1 MPGGRKTPVNFAL
14 GAAKWRPE
22 TRGAVKGEM
31 RMRRCIGL
39 WVLIGLFALAATP
52 ALAQDTGR
60 VEGRLTGGNG
70 NSLGGVTVALTGGGI
85 DRATLSDN
93 NGRFNFE
100 AVPAG
105 AHTLSF
111 TLGDESTTQE
121 IDVTAGATTEIDE
134 QLPWEAS
141 FAESITVYSASR
153 QTERITEAPAAISVI
168 PQEQIERQ
176 GTSGQVPKLLEQTPG
191 AEITQSG
198 LYDFNFNTRGFN
210 SSLNRRILTLVDG
223 RDPSVPFLGSQEWS
237 AITFPLDDLASVEL
251 VRGPGSALYGADA
264 FNGVL
269 NMVTKAPRFSQG
281 GKVQLT
287 GGDLDTLR
295 GDVRVA
301 GQMAPNTYFK
311 LTGGYM
317 ESEDF
322 SVSRNPANGGPEYKP
337 CAPGQVIDCLTPE
350 PVPLAVTENE
360 LTFGGARLDQYF
372 GGGSAVFTI
381 EGGTAEI
388 EGPVAQTGIGR
399 VQLLDVSRPWARANF
414 NTTHWNVMAYYNS
427 RDASDQ
433 LALRSGAQL
442 VLDSDNY
449 AFEVQGNSN
458 FANQRGRIVGGASYK
473 EEEIDSANAQ
483 GIQTLMFAPRE
494 EDFTGVFGQLEY
506 DFTDSLKAV
515 VAARWDDSSLH
526 DSQVSPRGSLVYA
539 FNPNHSMRVTYA
551 EAFQTPNYSEFFLRA
566 PVAPPLTALAGLEA
580 ALAPFLGGVPL
591 GFGNIPVLAVGNA
604 NLEVEEVTS
613 YEVGY
618 TGIFGPRT
626 YMTVDYY
633 RNDIENFITDLITRI
648 QPALGGNINPDFG
661 PYAPPA
667 VLPVPVQQ
675 IIIQNL
681 QQLLGPTFFIMSN
694 APDGSPILVPVSYTN
709 FGEVETQGIEIGFN
723 HNFTQALG
731 FNVNYSWFDFD
742 VQQELADDPVIPNA
756 PENQFSLGL
765 TYVTES
771 FDASVGWRH
780 VEDFPW
786 NAGVFRGTVE
796 SYDTVSVTANYHFN
810 DSWGIGLDISNALDE
825 EHYQAFGGDILERRA
840 LVHANF
846 SW

>member
-1 MPGGRKTPVNFAL
+1 
-14 GAAKWRPE
+14 
-22 TRGAVKGEM
+22 
-31 RMRRCIGL
+31 
-39 WVLIGLFALAATP
+39 
-52 ALAQDTGR
+52 LAQSTGR
-60 VEGRLTGGNG
+60 VEGQLTGGNG
-70 NSLGGVTVALTGGGI
+70 NGLGGVTVALTGGGV
-85 DRATLSDN
+85 DRATLTN
-93 NGRFNFE
+93 NDGRFSFE
-100 AVPAG
+100 TVPVG
-105 AHTLSF
+105 AHTLSY
-111 TLGDESTTQE
+111 TLGDQSSNQE

-176 GTSGQVPKLLEQTPG
+176 AASGQVPKLLEQTPG
-191 AEITQSG
+191 AEVTQSG

-237 AITFPLDDLASVEL
+237 SVTFPLDDLASIEL

-287 GGDLDTLR
+287 AGDLDTIR

-301 GQMAPNTYFK
+301 GELGPTTFFK
-311 LTGGYM
+311 VTAGHM

-322 SVSRNPANGGPEYKP
+322 TVSRNPANGGAEYKP
-337 CAPGQVIDCLTPE
+337 CSPGQSFDCLSPE
-350 PVPLAVTENE
+350 PVPLAATENS

-399 VQLLDVSRPWARANF
+399 VQLLDVSRPWVRANF
-414 NTTHWNVMAYYNS
+414 NTVHWNVLGYYNS

-442 VLDSDNY
+442 VLDSENM
-449 AFEVQGNSN
+449 AFEVQGNAD

-473 EEEIDSANAQ
+473 EEDIDSANDR
-483 GIQTLMFAPRE
+483 GFQTLMFEPVS

-515 VAARWDDSSLH
+515 VALRWDDSSLH

-539 FNPNHSMRVTYA
+539 INPNHSLRVTYA
-551 EAFQTPNYSEFFLRA
+551 EAFQTPNYSEYFLVA
-566 PVAPPLTALAGLEA
+566 PVAPSLTSLAGLEQ
-580 ALAPFLGGVPL
+580 ALAPFLGGVSL
-591 GFGNIPVLAVGNA
+591 GYGSIPFLALGNND
-604 NLEVEEVTS
+604 LEVEEITS
-613 YEVGY
+613 YEAGY

-633 RNDIENFITDLITRI
+633 RNDIENFITDLISPF
-648 QPALGGNINPDFG
+648 QAELGGRINPNFG
-661 PYAPPA
+661 AYTPPGQ
-667 VLPVPVQQ
+667 LPVPVQQ
-675 IIIQNL
+675 LIL
-681 QQLLGPTFFIMSN
+681 AQLRALLPPQIFAILSN
-694 APDGSPILVPVSYTN
+694 APNGAPIFAAATYTN
-709 FGEVETQGIEIGFN
+709 FGEVESQGIELGLN
-723 HNFTQALG
+723 HNFTQAFG
-731 FNVNYSWFDFD
+731 FNFAYNWFDFD
-742 VQQELADDPVIPNA
+742 VQTELAADPVVPNA
-756 PENQFSLGL
+756 PESQFSLGFN
-765 TYVTES
+765 YVTDKW
-771 FDASVGWRH
+771 DASLGYRWVD
-780 VEDFPW
+780 DFTW
-786 NAGVFRGTVE
+786 AAGVFQGE
-796 SYDTVSVTANYHFN
+796 IPSYDVVSLAANYHFN
-810 DSWGIGLDISNALDE
+810 DSWGIGVDVSNALDE
-825 EHYQAFGGDILERRA
+825 EHYQAFGGDILQRRA
-840 LVHANF
+840 LAHINY